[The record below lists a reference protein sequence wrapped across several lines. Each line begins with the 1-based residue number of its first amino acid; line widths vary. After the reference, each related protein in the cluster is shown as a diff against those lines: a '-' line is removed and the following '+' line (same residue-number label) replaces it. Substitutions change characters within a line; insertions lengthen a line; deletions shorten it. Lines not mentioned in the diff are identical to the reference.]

1 MADLVSTNYNQTSK
15 QSFFLNPV
23 KLVYFFEYLLLK
35 KYEDY
40 CFKKFDKILLHSKKE
55 IKIQKIIS

>member
-23 KLVYFFEYLLLK
+23 KLVYFFEFLLLK
-35 KYEDY
+35 KV
-40 CFKKFDKILLHSKKE
+40 
-55 IKIQKIIS
+55 